1 MSAMERASD
10 TDAVTA
16 TRMVRTGWRVLV
28 VAALVW
34 LQTVVP
40 RPAQADFFSLDPQ
53 RGVVTMAP
61 LLERT
66 TPAVVNVSVESRV
79 PVAQNPLFA
88 DPFFRRFFDVPEQR
102 PAERRA
108 ISAGSGVIVDAGRGY
123 VLTNHHVV
131 RNADSITVTLK
142 DRREFSAKLVGSDP
156 ATDVALLRI
165 PAGGLTQLPFGD
177 SDQLKVGDFVVAVG
191 NPFGLG
197 QTVTSGIVSALGR
210 SGITSGNYEDF
221 IQTDA
226 SINPGNSGGAL
237 INSKGELIGINT
249 AILAPSGGN
258 VGIGFAVPANMARS
272 VMDQLLRFGEVHR
285 GRIGVVIQDLTP
297 KLAADLGLTAEG
309 GAVIAQIER
318 GSPAE
323 RAGLAQGDVVTAVDG
338 TAIHSSAELRN
349 RVALIEANRSVALD
363 ILRDGRRR
371 QITVAVTPLSRR
383 AADSGDSI
391 AQFGGAALADI
402 PEEHPAYGRVDGVLV
417 TSVARGSQAAQA
429 GLRRGDIIFG
439 VDDQATASVAEL
451 EQMLQHASP
460 PITVHL
466 LRGGR
471 ELSLLIR

>member
-1 MSAMERASD
+1 M
-10 TDAVTA
+10 
-16 TRMVRTGWRVLV
+16 
-28 VAALVW
+28 VAALAW
-34 LQTVVP
+34 LQLVALQ
-40 RPAQADFFSLDPQ
+40 PAKADFFSLDPE
-53 RGVVTMAP
+53 RGVATMAP

-66 TPAVVNVSVESRV
+66 TPAVVNVSVESHV

-88 DPFFRRFFDVPEQR
+88 DPFFRRFFDLPEQR

-108 ISAGSGVIVDAGRGY
+108 VSAGSGVIVDARRGY

-142 DRREFSAKLVGSDP
+142 DRREFSATLVGSDP

-165 PAGGLTQLPFGD
+165 PTGGLTELPFGD
-177 SDQLKVGDFVVAVG
+177 SDRLKVGDLVVAVG

-258 VGIGFAVPANMARS
+258 VGIGFAVPSSMARS

-297 KLAADLGLTAEG
+297 KQAAGLGLTADG
-309 GAVIAQIER
+309 GAVIAQVER

-349 RVALIEANRSVALD
+349 RVALIEANRSVTLD
-363 ILRDGRRR
+363 LVRDGRRR
-371 QITVAVTPLSRR
+371 QLTVTVTPLGERP
-383 AADSGDSI
+383 AAAGDSI
-391 AQFGGAALADI
+391 AQLGGAALADI
-402 PEEHPAYGRVDGVLV
+402 PEGHPAYGQVEGVLV
-417 TSVARGSQAAQA
+417 TGVARDSRAARA
-429 GLRRGDIIFG
+429 GLRRGDIILG
-439 VDDQATASVAEL
+439 IDGQPVGSLAEL
-451 EQMLQHASP
+451 EQVLQHATLP
-460 PITVHL
+460 MTVDL
-466 LRGGR
+466 LRGGGER
-471 ELSLLIR
+471 SLLIR